1 MGAPPLSRGSVLVVD
16 DYEPFC
22 EMLQTALELAGY
34 VTATAA
40 NGSAALASAAA
51 AGGVDV
57 ALVDL
62 GLPDRPGLEVAGEL
76 LRRGLAGRCVLMSG
90 LQAEDLA
97 WPKGWVSERS
107 VLLKPYAMGDLLGR
121 IASAVTA
128 VRLEAEAAGPN
139 DQASRIA
146 GGG

>member
-1 MGAPPLSRGSVLVVD
+1 MGNPTPPRGSVLVVD

-34 VTATAA
+34 ATVTAA
-40 NGSAALASAAA
+40 NGSAALAAAAA

-76 LRRGLAGRCVLMSG
+76 LHRSLAARCVLMSG
-90 LQAEDLA
+90 LSPVEELA
-97 WPKGWVSERS
+97 WPDDWAGERS
-107 VLLKPYAMGDLLGR
+107 VLLKPYTMSDLLEQVDAALAGVR
-121 IASAVTA
+121 SGASVGDTEQPSR
-128 VRLEAEAAGPN
+128 VAGE
-139 DQASRIA
+139 R
-146 GGG
+146 